1 MSTLQLIPATGN
13 PIDVRPDQKKLVVG
27 RSVASDIVLD
37 DASISRRHAS
47 IERREDGFFVTDL
60 GSANGSFLDGAR
72 FQDEIQ
78 LRDGAELRLGSVKVK
93 VRIIAEE
100 GDSEA
105 TIMVDID
112 EVTGEMPAVPR
123 RPGAEED
130 ATASMPAVTAADEM
144 EDLVRSPPPPVS
156 SPPPPRAEA
165 PSSADIIDE
174 TMAET
179 AEEVR
184 ASLPPSSAAAPP
196 APAGAAR
203 RAAPGSAPV
212 PQMSAPPPDKKGR
225 HPAVWVAAGCGGCL
239 LAVILFA
246 AAIAGGLYYV
256 TQGAAQGVEEHL
268 QALRSGDRVAAYG
281 TLSESYQ
288 ARLTQQDFELLLI
301 EHPSLGTN
309 QSSSFS
315 DRSVDNDTA
324 RLSGTLTSQSGGVE
338 PVVFELVKERGAWRI
353 SDIRFEPPS

>member
-13 PIDVRPDQKKLVVG
+13 PIDVRPDQMKVVVG

-37 DASISRRHAS
+37 DASISRRHLS
-47 IERREDGFFVTDL
+47 IEQRENGFFVTDL

-72 FQDEIQ
+72 FKEELQ

-93 VRIIAEE
+93 VRIVAEE

-123 RPGAEED
+123 RPGADEE
-130 ATASMPAVTAADEM
+130 ATASMPSVPASSEL
-144 EDLVRSPPPPVS
+144 EDLVRSPPPPIS
-156 SPPPPRAEA
+156 SPPPPRAA
-165 PSSADIIDE
+165 PRETAELIDE

-184 ASLPPSSAAAPP
+184 ASLPSKPAAAPP
-196 APAGAAR
+196 APAGSSR

-225 HPAVWVAAGCGGCL
+225 HPAIWVAAGCGGCL

-246 AAIAGGLYYV
+246 AVIGGGLYYL

-268 QALRSGDRVAAYG
+268 AALRSGDRDAAYG
-281 TLSESYQ
+281 MLSESYQ
-288 ARLTQQDFELLLI
+288 ARLAREDFEQMLT
-301 EHPSLGTN
+301 EHPSLGSN

-315 DRSVDNDTA
+315 NRSVDNDTA

-353 SDIRFEPPS
+353 SDIHFGPS

>member
-13 PIDVRPDQKKLVVG
+13 PIDMRPDQTKVVVG

-37 DASISRRHAS
+37 DASISRRHLS

-72 FQDEIQ
+72 FKEELQ
-78 LRDGAELRLGSVKVK
+78 LHDGAELRIGSVKVK
-93 VRIIAEE
+93 IRIVAEE
-100 GDSEA
+100 GDSKA

-130 ATASMPAVTAADEM
+130 ATASMPAVTAAEEL
-144 EDLVRSPPPPVS
+144 EDLVP
-156 SPPPPRAEA
+156 SPPPPRAVA
-165 PSSADIIDE
+165 PNSADLIDE

-184 ASLPPSSAAAPP
+184 ASLPPKSAAVPP
-196 APAGAAR
+196 APAGASR

-212 PQMSAPPPDKKGR
+212 PQMSAPQAAKKGR

-246 AAIAGGLYYV
+246 AAIGGGVYYL
-256 TQGAAQGVEEHL
+256 TRGASQGVEEHL
-268 QALRSGDRVAAYG
+268 VALRSGDRVAAYG
-281 TLSESYQ
+281 MLSESYQ
-288 ARLTQQDFELLLI
+288 ARLTQEDFAQVLT
-301 EHPSLGTN
+301 EHPSLGDN
-309 QSSSFS
+309 QGSSFS
-315 DRSVDNDTA
+315 NRSIDNDSA

-338 PVVFELVKERGAWRI
+338 AVVFELVKERGAWRI
-353 SDIRFEPPS
+353 SDIRFGPPD